1 MRLAVLLLGLLSSLT
16 AAAAAQDTL
25 AVDSSG
31 RSAAGITLRGT
42 LPDDEVR
49 ELLRQYDVLPYEV
62 ILTGPTTGFHTVPL
76 EQASL
81 ELILELITEA
91 RARMVRGAETWPCHL
106 IARLQEMRGRRNVR
120 AAPGERESFA
130 RLRLSEIE
138 AARSARERVLR
149 GEGAVHFVKVV
160 GRPENIRRL
169 ASDPRVRDITFGRL
183 ISNGGR
189 QEFLVGRPNISRQ
202 RLPRTTPEVDALSDD
217 EVEARLDRLVSDPP
231 VECREMLRNA
241 RMNEP
246 AARPQPADRGAY
258 QAAGL
263 VLRAEARLTTKE
275 GIASHPANT
284 RLPEVVRTVLTV
296 TNPSDRR
303 VETGIRGCTLL
314 LRVYRAGDRV
324 GEPVWDAGRTG
335 QCMQA
340 PMRLSLGP
348 GESRTF
354 EDRTDVWR
362 ILGESLSPG
371 RYAFAALFRL
381 ADETLEIPAGELELS
396 NRLEGFAYRASTR
409 LVGTTLHATAS
420 ITNTTSQPVY
430 LEYGDCALSVRAYRT
445 PDRTGEPAWRSEF
458 RAPWDGYGGYD
469 CLAYLAT
476 ATVAPGATFQPR
488 EFQLTVPLIEILGD
502 SLPDGQYY
510 FSASLRL
517 NFARTAEFP
526 AGNMDLSLLR
536 QPLPASRMA
545 ESVTYR
551 AETSVIDGAG
561 PATIRTVVTATLRD
575 AGREIGRTSAALRRF
590 SRECPAVL
598 YAYRD
603 RARRDAAPRSGAA
616 DWTSARD
623 CGTELQEMVLRGG
636 RPRTFEVRASARD
649 ILGDRLP
656 PGRYYFA
663 VAVRTGERAV
673 YLAAG
678 EAGLRR

>member
-1 MRLAVLLLGLLSSLT
+1 MRLVALLLGLLSSVT
-16 AAAAAQDTL
+16 TAAAAQDTI

-31 RSAAGITLRGT
+31 RSAAAITLRGT
-42 LPDDEVR
+42 LRDEEVH
-49 ELLRQYDVLPYEV
+49 ELLRRYEVLPYEV
-62 ILTGPTTGFHTVPL
+62 ILTGPTTGFHAVPVA
-76 EQASL
+76 QAGL
-81 ELILELITEA
+81 ELIAEA
-91 RARMVRGAETWPCHL
+91 RARMARGVETWPCHL
-106 IARLQEMRGRRNVR
+106 IARLGEMRARRNVR

-138 AARSARERVLR
+138 AARAARERVLR
-149 GEGAVHFVKVV
+149 GEGAVYILKVI

-169 ASDPRVRDITFGRL
+169 ASDPGVRDITFGRL

-189 QEFLVGRPNISRQ
+189 QEFLVSRPNIPRQ
-202 RLPRTTPEVDALSDD
+202 QLPRTTPEVDALSDD
-217 EVEARLDRLVSDPP
+217 EVEARLDRLVTDPP
-231 VECREMLRNA
+231 AECREMLRNA
-241 RMNEP
+241 RMDEP
-246 AARPQPADRGAY
+246 AVRPQPVGERGAVH
-258 QAAGL
+258 AAGL
-263 VLRAEARLTTKE
+263 VFRAEARLATE
-275 GIASHPANT
+275 EAISPQPGNT

-296 TNPSDRR
+296 TNPSDRP

-314 LRVYRAGDRV
+314 LRVYRADDQARG
-324 GEPVWDAGRTG
+324 PVWDAGRGG
-335 QCMQA
+335 QCTQD

-362 ILGESLSPG
+362 ILGESLPPG

-409 LVGTTLHATAS
+409 LVGTRLHATAS
-420 ITNTTSQPVY
+420 ITNTTSRPIY

-445 PDRTGEPAWRSEF
+445 ADRSGEPAWRSEF
-458 RAPWDGYGGYD
+458 RAPWAGYGGYD

-488 EFQLTVPLIEILGD
+488 EFQLAVPVIEILGD
-502 SLPDGQYY
+502 SLPDGRYY

-526 AGNMDLSLLR
+526 AGSANLSLIR

-545 ESVTYR
+545 ASVTFR
-551 AETSVIDGAG
+551 AQTAVMDAAGA
-561 PATIRTVVTATLRD
+561 PTIRTTVTATLMD
-575 AGREIGRTSAALRRF
+575 AGREIGRMSAALHRF
-590 SRECPAVL
+590 SRECPVVL

-623 CGTELQEMVLRGG
+623 CGSELQEMVLRGG
-636 RPRTFEVRASARD
+636 EPRTFEVRASARE

-656 PGRYYFA
+656 PGRYYLA
-663 VAVRTGERAV
+663 AAVRTGGRIV

-678 EAGLRR
+678 EAELRR